1 VPVSLPQDYVAPQ
14 AAPVPA
20 HENSEAATAAPKN
33 TE

>member
-1 VPVSLPQDYVAPQ
+1 MLPQDYVA
-14 AAPVPA
+14 AAPVPPVPA